1 MTTPTTNSGGMPKR
15 PPALTRTRLC
25 PPLLLWQ
32 MMYRPLD
39 FLVEVGRQHDLVRL
53 GWMGSPFYLVTQP
66 ELVKQMLGDTRR
78 FVKGAIFKKLQMVLG
93 KGLVTL
99 DGQPWIDARRRIQ
112 QAFRP
117 GLIAQQQ
124 EIVIRYTRELVDRL
138 EKRDPRQ
145 AIDIDALTT
154 ELMLRIA
161 LDLLFGASPDLIDL
175 EEAREAVEICNDYA
189 RYRIWSLVPEA
200 WNTPRKRRF
209 VAALSVLESIV
220 SRVIAQRRCESKAE
234 LAQRCDVLS
243 LLVEAGFD
251 GVELR
256 DHVMT
261 MFVAGH
267 ETTAGSVAFMLGLLA
282 RHPDVQR
289 RLYEEVEPLPH
300 DVVPL
305 QSVPVTE
312 AVWKETL
319 RMYPSVPI
327 LDRLAAREVQ
337 LGDYTIPAGANLI
350 WSPYVMHRKYCPE
363 PERFDPG
370 RFLGESQPTGGWFI
384 PFGEGPRMCI
394 GKSSADMEGVT
405 IAAMLIRAFEIEPAD
420 DEEMA
425 VRSMI
430 TLRPDRGFLA
440 RLRPRS
446 ASANR
451 PNEADSYA
459 SGGKGLRAVP

>member
-1 MTTPTTNSGGMPKR
+1 MNEPAAKPLAPRKR
-15 PPALTRTRLC
+15 PPALARTRLC

-99 DGQPWIDARRRIQ
+99 DGQEWIDARRRVQ

-117 GLIAQQQ
+117 GLMAPQQDV
-124 EIVIRYTRELVDRL
+124 VIRYTCEMIDRL
-138 EKRDPRQ
+138 RRQ
-145 AIDIDALTT
+145 RPYQAVDLDALTT
-154 ELMLRIA
+154 ELMLRLA
-161 LDLLFGASPDLIDL
+161 LELLFGASPDLIDL
-175 EEAREAVEICNDYA
+175 DEAREAVDVCNDYA
-189 RYRIWSLVPEA
+189 RYRIWSMVPER

-209 VAALSVLESIV
+209 TAALQVLESIV
-220 SRVIAQRRCESKAE
+220 SRVIAQRRAESKAE
-234 LAQRCDVLS
+234 RAQRCDVLS
-243 LLVEAGFD
+243 LLFEAGFE

-267 ETTAGSVAFMLGLLA
+267 ETTAGSVAFLLGLLA
-282 RHPDVQR
+282 RHPDVQQR
-289 RLYEEVEPLPH
+289 MYDEVEPWPERT
-300 DVVPL
+300 VPL
-305 QSVPVTE
+305 QSAPVTE

-319 RMYPSVPI
+319 RLYPSVPI

-337 LGDYTIPAGANLI
+337 LGEYTIPAGANLI
-350 WSPYVMHRKYCPE
+350 WSPYVMHRKYCPDAD
-363 PERFDPG
+363 RFDPG
-370 RFLGESQPTGGWFI
+370 RFLGESTPTGSWFI

-394 GKSSADMEGVT
+394 GKSLADMEGLT
-405 IAAMLIRAFEIEPAD
+405 IAALLVRAFEIAPAD
-420 DEEMA
+420 GADLT
-425 VRSMI
+425 VRPMI
-430 TLRPDRGFLA
+430 TLRPNNGFWA
-440 RLRPRS
+440 HLRPRQ
-446 ASANR
+446 AANNIER
-451 PNEADSYA
+451 MKALDGVGTP
-459 SGGKGLRAVP
+459 

>member
-1 MTTPTTNSGGMPKR
+1 MAKPTSNSLAGRKR

-39 FLVEVGRQHDLVRL
+39 FLVEVGREYDLVRL
-53 GWMGSPFYLVTQP
+53 GWMGSPFYLVAQP

-78 FVKGAIFKKLQMVLG
+78 FLKGTIFKKLQIVLG

-99 DGQPWIDARRRIQ
+99 DGQEWIDARRRVQ

-117 GLIAQQQ
+117 SLLAPQQA
-124 EIVIRYTRELVDRL
+124 IVIRHTRELIDRL
-138 EKRDPRQ
+138 HQRDARE
-145 AIDIDALTT
+145 AVDLDALTT

-161 LDLLFGASPDLIDL
+161 LELLFGATPDLIDL
-175 EEAREAVEICNDYA
+175 EETRQAVDICNDYA
-189 RYRIWSLVPEA
+189 RYRIWSLAPER
-200 WNTPRKRRF
+200 WTTPRKRRF
-209 VAALSVLESIV
+209 NAALQVLETIV
-220 SRVIAQRRCESKAE
+220 GRVIEQRRRESKAE
-234 LAQRCDVLS
+234 RSRRCDVLS
-243 LLVEAGFD
+243 LLFEAGFE

-267 ETTAGSVAFMLGLLA
+267 ETTAGSIAFLLGLLA
-282 RHPDVQR
+282 RHPQVQE
-289 RLYEEVEPLPH
+289 RLYEEVEPLSEAT
-300 DVVPL
+300 VPL

-319 RMYPSVPI
+319 RLYPSVPM

-337 LGDYTIPAGANLI
+337 LGEYTIPAGANLI
-350 WSPYVMHRKYCPE
+350 WSPYVMHRKYCPNAE
-363 PERFDPG
+363 QFDPG

-394 GKSSADMEGVT
+394 GKFLADMEGLT
-405 IAAMLIRAFEIEPAD
+405 IAALLVRAFQIAPAD
-420 DEEMA
+420 DAEMT
-425 VRSMI
+425 VRPMI
-430 TLRPDRGFLA
+430 TLRPNRGFMA
-440 RLRPRS
+440 HLRPRQS
-446 ASANR
+446 Q
-451 PNEADSYA
+451 A
-459 SGGKGLRAVP
+459 SGAASRLAGVAST